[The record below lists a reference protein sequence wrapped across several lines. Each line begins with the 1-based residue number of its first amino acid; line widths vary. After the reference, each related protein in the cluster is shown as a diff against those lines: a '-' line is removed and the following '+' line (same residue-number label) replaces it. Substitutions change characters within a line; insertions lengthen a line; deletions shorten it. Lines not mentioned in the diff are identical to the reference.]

1 MLVWNTAHLPRR
13 AIPTCVST
21 GCVAP
26 LQLTGCFEIMVVTN
40 HSVIK
45 RAQFSCPN
53 RRGGSQ
59 ITLVT
64 TNWRRANCPSSVD
77 GKVACLNEF
86 LHGGI
91 C

>member
-1 MLVWNTAHLPRR
+1 MLVWNTAHLPR
-13 AIPTCVST
+13 AIATYFST

-26 LQLTGCFEIMVVTN
+26 FQLTGCFEIIVATN

-53 RRGGSQ
+53 RRGVSQ

-64 TNWRRANCPSSVD
+64 RRANCPSSVD

-91 C
+91 CKHQ